1 MEVSQLSILLTK
13 SIVYFNLISDQP
25 RNDSVSSVFLVIML
39 YFFHLTLIIL
49 VKIKDADSAMM
60 RIFKDDSKHLLLNQ
74 FLIMVTDMCIS
85 IQAIFVGRLFPPKCK
100 YTALTNLEPSLDLD
114 VPRGLWIRRPAP
126 RTSRDT
132 CYRNTDS
139 LSSSSPR

>member
-85 IQAIFVGRLFPPKCK
+85 IQAIFVGRLFPP
-100 YTALTNLEPSLDLD
+100 N
-114 VPRGLWIRRPAP
+114 VNIQH
-126 RTSRDT
+126 
-132 CYRNTDS
+132 
-139 LSSSSPR
+139 